1 MKSVNILAVLLAVS
15 VLANVGMILFY
26 APYEQGQISSL
37 IAKTNMLSMQNMQL
51 EKQLAAANLSFPGSS
66 CPPLVYPPQLSQEG
80 QGSVASPPAIS
91 GTATMLAPSVSQTVE
106 RIRNG
111 PFTQQIV
118 VLNGSVMNMSVTAQ
132 PGNGRVLVETTPL
145 MGIVFQDAAN
155 TAVYVAQNRTGADL
169 SGTDIFFSIEADK
182 EVSAIDGPSAGSLMT
197 LLTIAALEHR
207 TIDPS
212 VTLTGTIDRNG
223 HVGAIGGALE
233 KATAAKAEG
242 LTHFL
247 LPLENSRI
255 TIYDQQTVD
264 YRGYQLID
272 YVPRSVEAK
281 TYIAENVGISVDYIN
296 SIDDVLSIALK

>member
-1 MKSVNILAVLLAVS
+1 MRSSQVLAVLLAVS
-15 VLANVGMILFY
+15 LVVNIGMILFY
-26 APYEQGQISSL
+26 APYEQGQVSTL
-37 IAKTNMLSMQNMQL
+37 IAKTNLLSMQNMQL
-51 EKQLAAANLSFPGSS
+51 EKQLAAANLSFQGSS
-66 CPPLVYPPQLSQEG
+66 CRSDLYPPQLAQEG
-80 QGSVASPPAIS
+80 QGPVASVSAIY
-91 GTATMLAPSVSQTVE
+91 GTASMLAPSVSQSVE

-111 PFTQQIV
+111 PFTQQIII
-118 VLNGSVMNMSVTAQ
+118 LNGSVMNMSVTAQ
-132 PGNGRVLVETTPL
+132 PGRGRVLVETTPL

-247 LPLENSRI
+247 LPRDNSRI

-281 TYIAENVGISVDYIN
+281 TYIAESVGITVDYVN
-296 SIDDVLSIALK
+296 SIDDVLAIALE